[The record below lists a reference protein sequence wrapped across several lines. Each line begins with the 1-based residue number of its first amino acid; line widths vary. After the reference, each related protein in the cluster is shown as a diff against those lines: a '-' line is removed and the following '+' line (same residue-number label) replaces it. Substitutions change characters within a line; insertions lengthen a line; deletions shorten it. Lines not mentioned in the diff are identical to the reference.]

1 VERFVLELADER
13 RPRWDGPGARPVRT
27 HVWAARGRDAPVRV
41 VLVSHGTG
49 GSASQMTWLAEPL
62 AEAGF
67 LVAAVD
73 HHGNNFTDGYLPQGF
88 AFWWERAL
96 DLSFVLDALSEEYA
110 IGSAGAAGFS
120 LGGYTVAALA
130 GARVDADLY
139 RRLLDGRL
147 ELPPPPE
154 FPDLAEQLRAQVT
167 LDDEIVAAAAA
178 SYRDERIAAAFAV
191 CPAAVA
197 MLDPASLGAI
207 DLPFAVRWAG
217 ADEIAP
223 DAQRY
228 AELIPDAEGRC
239 VGDRVGHYD
248 FLHSTQGAEPVRD
261 GVAAE
266 ALGFFRRN
274 LP

>member
-1 VERFVLELADER
+1 MEPFVFELADER
-13 RPRWDGPGARPVRT
+13 RPRWDGPGPRPVRT
-27 HVWAARGRDAPVRV
+27 HLWRAGEANVAARA

-49 GSASQMTWLAEPL
+49 GSAWQMTWLAEPL

-73 HHGNNFTDGYLPQGF
+73 HHGNNFADGYLPQGF

-96 DLSFVLDALSEEYA
+96 DLSFVLDVLSKDHDVGA
-110 IGSAGAAGFS
+110 AGAAGFS

-130 GARVDADLY
+130 GARVDPDLY
-139 RRLLDGRL
+139 RQLLDGRL
-147 ELPPPPE
+147 EVPPPPE
-154 FPDLAEQLRAQVT
+154 FPDLAEQLQAHLRG
-167 LDDEIVAAAAA
+167 DEHVAAGA
-178 SYRDERIAAAFAV
+178 SYRDPRITAAFTV
-191 CPAAVA
+191 CPALAG
-197 MLDPASLGAI
+197 MLDAASLGAI

-228 AELIPDAEGRC
+228 AELIPDADARC

-248 FLHSTQGAEPVRD
+248 FLHSTEGAEPVR
-261 GVAAE
+261 GAVAAE

>member
-1 VERFVLELADER
+1 MEPFVLELADER
-13 RPRWDGPGARPVRT
+13 RPRWDGPGPRPVRT
-27 HVWAARGRDAPVRV
+27 HVWRAGEPNVAARA
-41 VLVSHGTG
+41 VLLSHGTG
-49 GSASQMTWLAEPL
+49 GSAGQMTWLAEPL

-73 HHGNNFTDGYLPQGF
+73 HHGNNFNDGYLPEGF
-88 AFWWERAL
+88 VFWWERAF
-96 DLSFVLDALSEEYA
+96 DLSFVLDALSEDHV

-167 LDDEIVAAAAA
+167 LDDEVVAAAAA

-191 CPAAVA
+191 CPAAVE

-228 AELIPDAEGRC
+228 AELIPDADGRC

-248 FLHSTQGAEPVRD
+248 FLHSTEGAEPVR
-261 GVAAE
+261 GAVAAE
-266 ALGFFRRN
+266 AVGFFRHT